1 MMSPETLAG
10 MLDPEIERAI
20 ERLRQ
25 AKLDLDRDLR
35 ALRTERKRR
44 LTEPP
49 PPPPVD
55 ELTELLARPSY
66 FIHCHFRGGY
76 ERLKAPPKD
85 RPSLAIVEI
94 DRFQYTATYNDSQ
107 GRLVCPPAVFPGHTD
122 WDVVGSRDGST
133 FFRRDRKRRPPP
145 PEVSL
150 CGPGEITSAEWRK
163 KMGIPDDTPA

>member
-44 LTEPP
+44 RTEPP

-94 DRFQYTATYNDSQ
+94 DRFQYTATYDDTR
-107 GRLVCPPAVFPGHTD
+107 GRFVSPPACYYGIND
-122 WDVVGSRDGST
+122 WTIVGRRDGST
-133 FFRRDRKRRPPP
+133 FFRRSKRPPRLELP
-145 PEVSL
+145 LDYVE
-150 CGPGEITSAEWRK
+150 PGFISNKEWRE
-163 KMGIPDDTPA
+163 KMGIPDEVPT